1 MFCGAGVLGKR
12 HTLPRH
18 AGSICR
24 IRRDVHQLIVESR
37 ADMVHISG
45 GYIQDFREV
54 LNYWQGI
61 KDNKRQELCFAVLV
75 FW

>member
-1 MFCGAGVLGKR
+1 MRCWCSDRR

-18 AGSICR
+18 VGSICR
-24 IRRDVHQLIVESR
+24 IRWDVHQLIVELR

-45 GYIQDFREV
+45 DNQDFREV
-54 LNYWQGI
+54 SDYWQGI
-61 KDNKRQELCFAVLV
+61 NDSNRQELCFAVLV